1 MTRTEYARE
10 LAAALSEDEC
20 KTMFDVSREALE
32 EGFVNWNQALEV
44 AYQEFI
50 QDAEFFD
57 WLFDDIAEELSQDM
71 PCDRTGFCSPSCPQ
85 YQTCRG

>member
-1 MTRTEYARE
+1 MTRIEYARE

-20 KTMFDVSREALE
+20 KTMFDADRAALE
-32 EGFVNWNQALEV
+32 DGSVKWNHALEV

-50 QDAEFFD
+50 QEAEFFD
-57 WLFDDIAEELSQDM
+57 QFFDDITDEFSQDM

-85 YQTCRG
+85 YQICRG

>member
-20 KTMFDVSREALE
+20 KTMFGVSREVLE
-32 EGFVNWNQALEV
+32 EGFVNWNHALEV
-44 AYQEFI
+44 AYQEFV
-50 QDAEFFD
+50 QETEFFD
-57 WLFDDIAEELSQDM
+57 WLFDDIVQEFSQDM
-71 PCDRTGFCSPSCPQ
+71 PCDRTGLCSPSCPQ